1 MKIPENFMEDA
12 LKKVLEEYGL
22 TEDMSLKDCVE
33 KQIAKKPTYI
43 GKKFRN
49 HGKHLSNGQSIDSC
63 YECPSCKSNIFHI
76 FDDENYCEHCGQ
88 RLDWS

>member
-33 KQIAKKPTYI
+33 KQIAKKPLAYDDCEQYFIRCTC
-43 GKKFRN
+43 GKPTDTRFF
-49 HGKHLSNGQSIDSC
+49 HG
-63 YECPSCKSNIFHI
+63 
-76 FDDENYCEHCGQ
+76 YCTWCGQ
-88 RLDWS
+88 KLDKQTVERPEF